1 MSIISMFQGGFASRK
16 NWLTPLDV
24 VLRDLPDHP
33 INKIT
38 ELFPQ
43 NWRTPI
49 YSPLIVHPLH

>member
-1 MSIISMFQGGFASRK
+1 MPIISMFQGGARRK

-43 NWRTPI
+43 NWRTPN
-49 YSPLIVHPLH
+49 S